1 MMRRSQ
7 GLRPAGPLSRA
18 VALRGDRDR
27 GLRPLLFPRRMWR
40 RRPELRKRYEVV
52 IIGGGVQGLATA
64 YYLGKRHGITD
75 VAVLEQGYIGSGGS
89 GRNTAIV
96 RSNYRTPEGA
106 RFYQAS
112 LDLYDDLSAE
122 LGFNIMLTKR
132 GVLTLAHS
140 ERALATATERAS
152 VNQQLGIDSRVI
164 GLDEIA
170 RRVPALDLSRDV
182 TWPIVGAMLHPG
194 GAILR
199 HDAVVWGYARGA
211 DRHGAEIHPFTEVTG
226 LDHGGGRV
234 TWVRTTRGDIEAGTV
249 LSATAGWSSIVAGMA
264 GLRLPMKTHILQA
277 FVTEPIRPL
286 IVETVV
292 SSQMRLYVH
301 QTTRGELVA
310 GTEVEPY
317 PTYRGTSTL
326 TFVET
331 ASRHLVEMF
340 PALRAVSVLRTW
352 TGLCDVT
359 PDYSPIIDRT
369 PLENFLVSAG
379 WGTYGFKAAPILGV
393 TAAKLIATGEV
404 DPLIA
409 PFGLRR
415 FAEDRLVSETAS
427 AAMSH

>member
-1 MMRRSQ
+1 MK
-7 GLRPAGPLSRA
+7 
-18 VALRGDRDR
+18 D
-27 GLRPLLFPRRMWR
+27 LLFAKRMWR
-40 RRPELRKRYEVV
+40 KRGDLKRRYDVV
-52 IIGGGVQGLATA
+52 VIGGGVQGLATA
-64 YYLGKRHGITD
+64 YYLAKQHGITD
-75 VAVLEQGYIGSGGS
+75 VAVLEQRYLGSGGS

-112 LDLYDDLSAE
+112 LDLFDGLSGE
-122 LGFNIMLTKR
+122 LDFNIMLTKR
-132 GVLTLAHS
+132 GVMTLAHT

-164 GLDEIA
+164 GVDEV
-170 RRVPALDLSRDV
+170 RRRCPALDLSRDV
-182 TWPIVGAMLHPG
+182 TWPVVGALLHPG

-211 DRHGAEIHPFTEVTG
+211 DRRGVEIHPFTEVTG
-226 LDHGGGRV
+226 LERSNGRIARV
-234 TWVRTTRGDIEAGTV
+234 KTTRGDIEAGTV
-249 LSATAGWSSIVAGMA
+249 VSATAGWSSNIAAMA

-286 IVETVV
+286 LQETVV

-317 PTYRGTSTL
+317 PTFCGTSTL
-326 TFVET
+326 TFLEA
-331 ASRHLVEMF
+331 ASRHLVELF
-340 PALRAVSVLRTW
+340 PGVRDVSILRTW

-369 PLENFLVSAG
+369 PVENFVVSAG
-379 WGTYGFKAAPILGV
+379 WGTYGFKAAPIVGV
-393 TAAKLIATGEV
+393 TLAKLIAGGGV

-409 PFGLRR
+409 PFGLQR
-415 FAEDRLVSETAS
+415 FATDRLVSEAAS

>member
-1 MMRRSQ
+1 MR
-7 GLRPAGPLSRA
+7 
-18 VALRGDRDR
+18 D
-27 GLRPLLFPRRMWR
+27 LLLPRRMWR
-40 RRPELRKRYEVV
+40 KRRDLRRRYDVV
-52 IIGGGVQGLATA
+52 IIGGGVQGLAIA
-64 YYLGKRHGITD
+64 YYLAKHHGISD
-75 VAVLEQGYIGSGGS
+75 VAVLEQRYIGSGGS

-96 RSNYRTPEGA
+96 RSNYRTAEGA

-112 LDLYDDLSAE
+112 LDLFDGLSAE

-132 GVLTLAHS
+132 GVMTLAHT

-164 GLDEIA
+164 DVDEVG
-170 RRVPALDLSRDV
+170 RRCPALDLSKDV
-182 TWPIVGAMLHPG
+182 TWPVVGALLHPG

-211 DRHGAEIHPFTEVTG
+211 DRRGVEIHPFTEVVG
-226 LDHGGGRV
+226 LERRNGRIAR
-234 TWVRTTRGDIEAGTV
+234 VRTTRGDVEAGTV
-249 LSATAGWSSIVAGMA
+249 LSATAGWSSTIAAMA

-286 IVETVV
+286 LQETVV

-317 PTYRGTSTL
+317 PTYCGTSTL
-326 TFVET
+326 TFLEA
-331 ASRHLVEMF
+331 ASRHLVELF
-340 PALRAVSVLRTW
+340 PGVRDVSVLRTW

-369 PLENFLVSAG
+369 PIDNFVVTAG
-379 WGTYGFKAAPILGV
+379 WGTYGFKAAPIVGV
-393 TAAKLIATGEV
+393 TVAKLIAGGGV

-415 FAEDRLVSETAS
+415 FAEDRLVSEAAS

>member
-1 MMRRSQ
+1 
-7 GLRPAGPLSRA
+7 
-18 VALRGDRDR
+18 VKD
-27 GLRPLLFPRRMWR
+27 LLFAKRMWR
-40 RRPELRKRYEVV
+40 RRGELKRRYDVV

-64 YYLGKRHGITD
+64 YYLAKHHGITD
-75 VAVLEQGYIGSGGS
+75 VAVLEQRYLGSGGS

-112 LDLYDDLSAE
+112 LDLFDGLSAE

-132 GVLTLAHS
+132 GVMTLAHT

-164 GLDEIA
+164 DLDEV
-170 RRVPALDLSRDV
+170 RRRCPALDLSKHV
-182 TWPIVGAMLHPG
+182 TWPVVGALLHPG

-211 DRHGAEIHPFTEVTG
+211 DRRGVEIHPFTEVTG
-226 LDHGGGRV
+226 LERSNGRIAR
-234 TWVRTTRGDIEAGTV
+234 VRTTRGDVEAGTV
-249 LSATAGWSSIVAGMA
+249 LSATAGWSSSIAAMA

-286 IVETVV
+286 LRETVV

-317 PTYRGTSTL
+317 PTFNGTSTL
-326 TFVET
+326 TFLEQ
-331 ASRHLVEMF
+331 ASRHLVELF
-340 PALRAVSVLRTW
+340 PGLRDVSVLRTW

-369 PLENFLVSAG
+369 PIDNFVVTAG
-379 WGTYGFKAAPILGV
+379 WGTYGFKAAPIVGV
-393 TAAKLIATGEV
+393 TVAKLIAGGGV

-409 PFGLRR
+409 PFGLQR
-415 FAEDRLVSETAS
+415 FAEDRLVSEAAS

>member
-1 MMRRSQ
+1 MR
-7 GLRPAGPLSRA
+7 
-18 VALRGDRDR
+18 D
-27 GLRPLLFPRRMWR
+27 LLFARRMWR
-40 RRPELRKRYEVV
+40 RRPALKRRYDVV

-64 YYLGKRHGITD
+64 YYLAKHHGITD

-122 LGFNIMLTKR
+122 LDFNIMLTKR

-152 VNQQLGIDSRVI
+152 VNQHLGIDSRVI
-164 GLDEIA
+164 GLEEIA

-199 HDAVVWGYARGA
+199 HDAVVWGYARAA
-211 DRHGAEIHPFTEVTG
+211 DRLGAELHQFTEVTG
-226 LDHGGGRV
+226 LDTSGGRI
-234 TWVRTTRGDIEAGTV
+234 TTVRTTRGDIEAGTV
-249 LSATAGWSSIVAGMA
+249 LSATAGWSSQICAMV
-264 GLRLPMKTHILQA
+264 GLRLPMRTHILQA

-331 ASRHLVEMF
+331 AARHLVEMF
-340 PALRAVSVLRTW
+340 PAVRDVGILRTW

-359 PDYSPIIDRT
+359 PDYSPLIDRT
-369 PLENFLVSAG
+369 PIENFVISAG
-379 WGTYGFKAAPILGV
+379 WGTYGFKAAPIVGV
-393 TAAKLIATGEV
+393 TVARLLATGEV

-415 FAEDRLVSETAS
+415 FAEDRLISETAS

>member
-1 MMRRSQ
+1 MR
-7 GLRPAGPLSRA
+7 
-18 VALRGDRDR
+18 D
-27 GLRPLLFPRRMWR
+27 LLFPRRMWR
-40 RRPELRKRYEVV
+40 RRGELKRRYDVV

-64 YYLGKRHGITD
+64 YYLAKEHGITD
-75 VAVLEQGYIGSGGS
+75 VAVLEQRYIGSGGS

-112 LDLYDDLSAE
+112 LDLFDGLSAE

-132 GVLTLAHS
+132 GVLTLAHT

-152 VNQQLGIDSRVI
+152 VNQRLGIDSRVI
-164 GLDEIA
+164 DVDEI
-170 RRVPALDLSRDV
+170 RRRCPALDLSDDV
-182 TWPIVGAMLHPG
+182 TWPVVGALLHPG

-211 DRHGAEIHPFTEVTG
+211 DRRGVEIHPFTEVTG
-226 LDHGGGRV
+226 LERQNGRIAR
-234 TWVRTTRGDIEAGTV
+234 VRTTRGDVEAGTV
-249 LSATAGWSSIVAGMA
+249 LSATAGWSSTVAGMA

-277 FVTEPIRPL
+277 FVTEPVRPL
-286 IVETVV
+286 LQETVV

-317 PTYRGTSTL
+317 PTYCGTSTL
-326 TFVET
+326 TFLES
-331 ASRHLVEMF
+331 ASRHLVELF
-340 PALRAVSVLRTW
+340 PALRDVSILRTW

-369 PLENFLVSAG
+369 PVENFVVSAG
-379 WGTYGFKAAPILGV
+379 WGTYGFKAAPIVGKTLAELVDTGRQPELIEPF
-393 TAAKLIATGEV
+393 KLE
-404 DPLIA
+404 
-409 PFGLRR
+409 R
-415 FAEDRLVSETAS
+415 FYEDKLVSEL
-427 AAMSH
+427 AAAAVSH

>member
-1 MMRRSQ
+1 
-7 GLRPAGPLSRA
+7 
-18 VALRGDRDR
+18 
-27 GLRPLLFPRRMWR
+27 MWR
-40 RRPELRKRYEVV
+40 RRGDLKRRYDVV
-52 IIGGGVQGLATA
+52 VVGGGVQGLATA
-64 YYLGKRHGITD
+64 YYLAKQHGITD
-75 VAVLEQGYIGSGGS
+75 VAVLEQRYIGSGGS

-112 LDLYDDLSAE
+112 LDLFDGLSAE

-132 GVLTLAHS
+132 GVLTLAHT
-140 ERALATATERAS
+140 ERAVATATERAS

-164 GLDEIA
+164 GVEEI
-170 RRVPALDLSRDV
+170 RRRCPALDLSRDV
-182 TWPIVGAMLHPG
+182 PWPVVGALLHPG

-211 DRHGAEIHPFTEVTG
+211 DRRGVEIHPFTEVTG
-226 LDHGGGRV
+226 FERRNGHIAR
-234 TWVRTTRGDIEAGTV
+234 VRTTRGDVEAGTV
-249 LSATAGWSSIVAGMA
+249 VSATAGWSSTIAGMA

-286 IVETVV
+286 LRETVV

-317 PTYRGTSTL
+317 PTYCGTSTL
-326 TFVET
+326 TFLES
-331 ASRHLVEMF
+331 ASRHVVELF
-340 PALRAVSVLRTW
+340 PALRDVSILRTW

-369 PLENFLVSAG
+369 PVENFIVSAG
-379 WGTYGFKAAPILGV
+379 WGTYGFKAAPIVGV
-393 TAAKLIATGEV
+393 TVAKLIAGGGV

-415 FAEDRLVSETAS
+415 FAEDRLVSEAAS

>member
-1 MMRRSQ
+1 MKEI
-7 GLRPAGPLSRA
+7 
-18 VALRGDRDR
+18 
-27 GLRPLLFPRRMWR
+27 LFPRRMWR
-40 RRPELRKRYEVV
+40 RRPELKRRYDVV

-64 YYLGKRHGITD
+64 YYLAKEHGVTD
-75 VAVLEQGYIGSGGS
+75 VAVLEKSYIGSGGS

-112 LDLYDDLSAE
+112 LDLYDGLSQE
-122 LGFNIMLTKR
+122 LGFNIMLTRR

-170 RRVPALDLSRDV
+170 RRVPALNLSQDV

-211 DRHGAEIHPFTEVTG
+211 DRRGVEIHPFTEVTG
-226 LDHGGGRV
+226 LSQAGGRI
-234 TWVRTTRGDIEAGTV
+234 TKIRTTRGDIEAGTV
-249 LSATAGWSSIVAGMA
+249 LSATAGWSSQICDMV
-264 GLRLPMKTHILQA
+264 GLRLPMKTYVLQA
-277 FVTEPIRPL
+277 FVTEPIRPML
-286 IVETVV
+286 VETVV

-310 GTEVEPY
+310 GAEAEPY
-317 PTYRGTSTL
+317 PTYQGRSTL
-326 TFVET
+326 TFIESI
-331 ASRHLVEMF
+331 SRYLVELF
-340 PALRAVSVLRTW
+340 PGLRDVSILRTW
-352 TGLCDVT
+352 SGLCDVT

-369 PLENFLVSAG
+369 PLSNFVVSAG
-379 WGTYGFKAAPILGV
+379 WGTYGFKAGPIVGV
-393 TAAKLIATGEV
+393 TLAKLIATGQV
-404 DPLIA
+404 DPLIK
-409 PFGLRR
+409 PFGLQR
-415 FAEDRLVSETAS
+415 FVEDRLVSETAS

>member
-1 MMRRSQ
+1 
-7 GLRPAGPLSRA
+7 
-18 VALRGDRDR
+18 
-27 GLRPLLFPRRMWR
+27 MWR
-40 RRPELRKRYEVV
+40 RRPELKRRYDVV

-64 YYLGKRHGITD
+64 YYLAEHHGITD
-75 VAVLEQGYIGSGGS
+75 VAVIEKGYIGSGGS

-112 LDLYDDLSAE
+112 LDLYDGLSAE
-122 LGFNIMLTKR
+122 LDFNIMLTKR

-164 GLDEIA
+164 GLEEIA

-199 HDAVVWGYARGA
+199 HDAVVWGYARAA
-211 DRHGAEIHPFTEVTG
+211 DRRGVDIHQFTEVTG
-226 LDHGGGRV
+226 LETSGGRI
-234 TWVRTTRGDIEAGTV
+234 TTVRTDRGDIEAGAV
-249 LSATAGWSSIVAGMA
+249 LSATAGWSSQICAMV
-264 GLRLPMKTHILQA
+264 GLRLPMRTHILQA

-317 PTYRGTSTL
+317 PTYQGASTL
-326 TFVET
+326 TFIET
-331 ASRHLVEMF
+331 AARHLVEMF
-340 PALRAVSVLRTW
+340 PAVRDVGILRTW
-352 TGLCDVT
+352 TGLCDLT
-359 PDYSPIIDRT
+359 PDYSPLIDRT
-369 PLENFLVSAG
+369 PIENFVISAG
-379 WGTYGFKAAPILGV
+379 WGTYGFKAAPIVGV
-393 TAAKLIATGEV
+393 TVARMLATGEV

-409 PFGLRR
+409 PFGLQR

>member
-1 MMRRSQ
+1 MK
-7 GLRPAGPLSRA
+7 
-18 VALRGDRDR
+18 D
-27 GLRPLLFPRRMWR
+27 LLFPRRMWR
-40 RRPELRKRYEVV
+40 ARPELKKRYDVV

-64 YYLGKRHGITD
+64 YYLAKHHGITN
-75 VAVLEQGYIGSGGS
+75 VAVLEQSYIGSGGS

-122 LGFNIMLTKR
+122 LDFNIMLTKR

-140 ERALATATERAS
+140 ERALATAVERAS

-164 GLDEIA
+164 GVEEIA
-170 RRVPALDLSRDV
+170 RRAPALDLSGEV

-194 GAILR
+194 GGILR

-211 DRHGAEIHPFTEVTG
+211 DRRGVEVHPFT
-226 LDHGGGRV
+226 RV
-234 TWVRTTRGDIEAGTV
+234 TALDVARGRITKIRTTRGELEADTV
-249 LSATAGWSSIVAGMA
+249 FSATAGWSSEICEMV
-264 GLRLPMKTHILQA
+264 GLRLPMKTYILQA
-277 FVTEPIRPL
+277 LVTEPIRPML
-286 IVETVV
+286 VETVV

-310 GTEVEPY
+310 GAEAEPY
-317 PTYRGTSTL
+317 PTYQGRSTL
-326 TFVET
+326 TFVE
-331 ASRHLVEMF
+331 AISRNLVELF
-340 PALRAVSVLRTW
+340 PSLCHISILRTW
-352 TGLCDVT
+352 SGLCDVT

-369 PLENFLVSAG
+369 PLSNFVVSAG
-379 WGTYGFKAAPILGV
+379 WGTYGFKAAPIVGV
-393 TAAKLIATGEV
+393 TVAKLIASGQV
-404 DPLIA
+404 DSLIA

-415 FAEDRLVSETAS
+415 FAEDRLISETAS

>member
-1 MMRRSQ
+1 
-7 GLRPAGPLSRA
+7 
-18 VALRGDRDR
+18 VKD
-27 GLRPLLFPRRMWR
+27 LLFAKRMWR
-40 RRPELRKRYEVV
+40 RRGELKRRYDVV

-64 YYLGKRHGITD
+64 YYLAKHHGITD
-75 VAVLEQGYIGSGGS
+75 VAVLEQRYLGSGGS

-112 LDLYDDLSAE
+112 LDLFDGLSAE

-132 GVLTLAHS
+132 GVMTLAHT

-164 GLDEIA
+164 DLDEV
-170 RRVPALDLSRDV
+170 RRRCPALDLSKHV
-182 TWPIVGAMLHPG
+182 TWPVVGALLHPG

-211 DRHGAEIHPFTEVTG
+211 DRRGVEIHPFTEVTG
-226 LDHGGGRV
+226 LERSNGRIAR
-234 TWVRTTRGDIEAGTV
+234 VRTTRGDVEAGTV
-249 LSATAGWSSIVAGMA
+249 LSATAGWSSSIAAMA

-286 IVETVV
+286 LRETVV

-317 PTYRGTSTL
+317 PTFNGTSTL
-326 TFVET
+326 TFLEQ
-331 ASRHLVEMF
+331 ASRHLVELF
-340 PALRAVSVLRTW
+340 PGLRDVSVLRTW

-359 PDYSPIIDRT
+359 PDYSPIIDRA
-369 PLENFLVSAG
+369 PIDNFVVTAG
-379 WGTYGFKAAPILGV
+379 WGTYGFKAAPIVGV
-393 TAAKLIATGEV
+393 TVAKLIAGGGV

-409 PFGLRR
+409 PFGLQR
-415 FAEDRLVSETAS
+415 FADDRLVSEAAS

>member
-1 MMRRSQ
+1 
-7 GLRPAGPLSRA
+7 
-18 VALRGDRDR
+18 VKD
-27 GLRPLLFPRRMWR
+27 LLFAKRMWR
-40 RRPELRKRYEVV
+40 RRGELKRRYDVV

-64 YYLGKRHGITD
+64 YYLAKHHGITD
-75 VAVLEQGYIGSGGS
+75 VAVLEQRYLGSGGS

-112 LDLYDDLSAE
+112 LDLFDGLSAE

-132 GVLTLAHS
+132 GVMTLAHT

-164 GLDEIA
+164 GLDEV
-170 RRVPALDLSRDV
+170 RRRCPALDLSKDV
-182 TWPIVGAMLHPG
+182 TWPVVGALLHPG

-211 DRHGAEIHPFTEVTG
+211 DRRGVEIHPFTEVTG
-226 LDHGGGRV
+226 LERSNGRIAR
-234 TWVRTTRGDIEAGTV
+234 VRTTRGDVEAGTV
-249 LSATAGWSSIVAGMA
+249 LSATAGWSSTIAAMA

-286 IVETVV
+286 LRETVV

-317 PTYRGTSTL
+317 PTFNGTSTL
-326 TFVET
+326 TFLEQ
-331 ASRHLVEMF
+331 ASRHLVELF
-340 PALRAVSVLRTW
+340 PGLRDVSVLRTW

-359 PDYSPIIDRT
+359 PDYSPIIDRA
-369 PLENFLVSAG
+369 PIDNFVVTAG
-379 WGTYGFKAAPILGV
+379 WGTYGFKAAPIVGV
-393 TAAKLIATGEV
+393 TVAKLIAGGGV

-409 PFGLRR
+409 PFGLQR
-415 FAEDRLVSETAS
+415 FADDRLVSEAAS

>member
-1 MMRRSQ
+1 MK
-7 GLRPAGPLSRA
+7 
-18 VALRGDRDR
+18 D
-27 GLRPLLFPRRMWR
+27 LLFAKRMWR
-40 RRPELRKRYEVV
+40 RRGELKRRYDVV

-64 YYLGKRHGITD
+64 YYLAKQHGITD
-75 VAVLEQGYIGSGGS
+75 VAVLEQRYIGSGGS

-112 LDLYDDLSAE
+112 LDLFDGLSGE
-122 LGFNIMLTKR
+122 LDFNIMLTKR
-132 GVLTLAHS
+132 GVMTLAHS

-164 GLDEIA
+164 DVDEV
-170 RRVPALDLSRDV
+170 RRRCPALDLSPDV
-182 TWPIVGAMLHPG
+182 TWPVVGALLHPG

-211 DRHGAEIHPFTEVTG
+211 DSRGVEIHPFTEVTG
-226 LDHGGGRV
+226 LESSNGRIAR
-234 TWVRTTRGDIEAGTV
+234 VRTTRGDVEAGTV
-249 LSATAGWSSIVAGMA
+249 VSATAGWSSSIARMA

-286 IVETVV
+286 LQETVV

-310 GTEVEPY
+310 GAEAEPY
-317 PTYRGTSTL
+317 PTYCGTSTL
-326 TFVET
+326 TFLEM
-331 ASRHLVEMF
+331 ASRHLVELF
-340 PALRAVSVLRTW
+340 PGVRDVSILRTW

-369 PLENFLVSAG
+369 PVNNFVVSAG
-379 WGTYGFKAAPILGV
+379 WGTYGFKAAPIVGV
-393 TAAKLIATGEV
+393 TLAKLIAGEGT

-409 PFGLRR
+409 PFGLQR
-415 FAEDRLVSETAS
+415 FATDRLVSEAAS

>member
-1 MMRRSQ
+1 MR
-7 GLRPAGPLSRA
+7 
-18 VALRGDRDR
+18 D
-27 GLRPLLFPRRMWR
+27 LLFPRRMWR
-40 RRPELRKRYEVV
+40 RRAPLAGRYDVV
-52 IIGGGVQGLATA
+52 IIGGGVQGLAVA
-64 YYLGKRHGITD
+64 YYLARDHGITD

-112 LDLYDDLSAE
+112 LDLYDRLSAE

-152 VNQQLGIDSRVI
+152 VNQRLGIDSRVI

-170 RRVPALDLSRDV
+170 ARCPALDLSRDV
-182 TWPIVGAMLHPG
+182 TWPVLGALLHPG

-199 HDAVVWGYARGA
+199 HDAVVWGYARAA
-211 DRHGAEIHPFTEVTG
+211 DRLGAQIHQFTEVTG
-226 LDHGGGRV
+226 LDRRGDRI
-234 TWVRTTRGDIEAGTV
+234 TRVRTSRGDVEAGTV
-249 LSATAGWSSIVAGMA
+249 LSATAGWSSVVAGMA

-286 IVETVV
+286 LRETVV
-292 SSQMRLYVH
+292 SSQMRIYVH

-317 PTYRGTSTL
+317 PTYCPTSTL
-326 TFVET
+326 GFLET
-331 ASRHLVEMF
+331 ASRHMVELF
-340 PALRAVSVLRTW
+340 PRLRDVGILRSW

-359 PDYSPIIDRT
+359 PDYSPIIDRM
-369 PLENFLVSAG
+369 PLENLVFTAG
-379 WGTYGFKAAPILGV
+379 WGTYGFKAAPIVGV
-393 TAAKLIATGEV
+393 TVARLIATGEV

-409 PFGLRR
+409 PFALRR
-415 FAEDRLVSETAS
+415 FGEDRLVSETAA

>member
-1 MMRRSQ
+1 MK
-7 GLRPAGPLSRA
+7 
-18 VALRGDRDR
+18 D
-27 GLRPLLFPRRMWR
+27 LLFAKRMWR
-40 RRPELRKRYEVV
+40 RRGELKRRYDVV

-64 YYLGKRHGITD
+64 YYLAKRHGITD
-75 VAVLEQGYIGSGGS
+75 VAVLEQRYIGSGGS

-112 LDLYDDLSAE
+112 LDLFDGLSGE
-122 LGFNIMLTKR
+122 LDFNIMLTKR
-132 GVLTLAHS
+132 GVMTLAHS

-164 GLDEIA
+164 GVDEV
-170 RRVPALDLSRDV
+170 RRRCPALDLSRDV
-182 TWPIVGAMLHPG
+182 TWPVVGALLHPG

-211 DRHGAEIHPFTEVTG
+211 DRGGVEIHPFTEVTG
-226 LDHGGGRV
+226 LERSNGRIAR
-234 TWVRTTRGDIEAGTV
+234 VRTTRGDIEAGTV
-249 LSATAGWSSIVAGMA
+249 VSATAGWSSNIAAMA

-286 IVETVV
+286 LQETVV

-317 PTYRGTSTL
+317 PTYCGTSTL
-326 TFVET
+326 TFLES
-331 ASRHLVEMF
+331 ASRHLVELF
-340 PALRAVSVLRTW
+340 PGVRDVSILRTW

-369 PLENFLVSAG
+369 PVENLVVSAG
-379 WGTYGFKAAPILGV
+379 WGTYGFKAAPIVGV
-393 TAAKLIATGEV
+393 TLAKLIAGEGV

-409 PFGLRR
+409 PFGLQR
-415 FAEDRLVSETAS
+415 FADDRLVSEAAS

>member
-1 MMRRSQ
+1 
-7 GLRPAGPLSRA
+7 
-18 VALRGDRDR
+18 
-27 GLRPLLFPRRMWR
+27 MWR
-40 RRPELRKRYEVV
+40 RRRDLKRRYEVV

-64 YYLGKRHGITD
+64 YYLAKRHGITD
-75 VAVLEQGYIGSGGS
+75 VAVLEQRYIGSGGS

-112 LDLYDDLSAE
+112 LDLFDGLSAE

-132 GVLTLAHS
+132 GVMTLAHS

-164 GLDEIA
+164 DVDEV
-170 RRVPALDLSRDV
+170 RRRCPALDLSRDV
-182 TWPIVGAMLHPG
+182 TWPVVGALLHPG

-199 HDAVVWGYARGA
+199 HDAVVWGYARAA
-211 DRHGAEIHPFTEVTG
+211 DRRGVEIHPFTEVTG
-226 LDHGGGRV
+226 LERSNGRIAR
-234 TWVRTTRGDIEAGTV
+234 VRTTRGDVEADTV
-249 LSATAGWSSIVAGMA
+249 VSATAGWSSTIAAMA

-286 IVETVV
+286 LQETVV

-317 PTYRGTSTL
+317 PTYCGTSTL
-326 TFVET
+326 TFLES
-331 ASRHLVEMF
+331 ASRHLVELF
-340 PALRAVSVLRTW
+340 PGVRDVSILRTW

-369 PLENFLVSAG
+369 PVENFVVSAG
-379 WGTYGFKAAPILGV
+379 WGTYGFKAAPIVGV
-393 TAAKLIATGEV
+393 TLAKLIAGGGV

-409 PFGLRR
+409 PFGLHR
-415 FAEDRLVSETAS
+415 FAADRLVSEAAS

>member
-1 MMRRSQ
+1 MRDL
-7 GLRPAGPLSRA
+7 LR
-18 VALRGDRDR
+18 
-27 GLRPLLFPRRMWR
+27 PRRMWR
-40 RRPELRKRYEVV
+40 RQPTLKRRYDVV

-64 YYLGKRHGITD
+64 YYLAKHHGITD
-75 VAVLEQGYIGSGGS
+75 VAILEKGYIGSGGS

-112 LDLYDDLSAE
+112 LDLYDGLSAE

-132 GVLTLAHS
+132 GVMTLAHS

-164 GLDEIA
+164 GLEEIA

-211 DRHGAEIHPFTEVTG
+211 DRRGAEIHQFTEVTG
-226 LDHGGGRV
+226 LDASGGRI
-234 TWVRTTRGDIEAGTV
+234 TRVRTSRGDIEAGAV
-249 LSATAGWSSIVAGMA
+249 LSATAGWSSQICAMV
-264 GLRLPMKTHILQA
+264 GLRLPMRTHILQA

-326 TFVET
+326 TFTET
-331 ASRHLVEMF
+331 AARHLVEML
-340 PALRAVSVLRTW
+340 PAVRNVGILRTW

-359 PDYSPIIDRT
+359 PDYSPLIDRT
-369 PLENFLVSAG
+369 PLENFYVSAG
-379 WGTYGFKAAPILGV
+379 WGTYGFKAAPIVGV
-393 TAAKLIATGEV
+393 TVARLLATGEV

-415 FAEDRLVSETAS
+415 FAEDRLVSEAAS

>member
-1 MMRRSQ
+1 MR
-7 GLRPAGPLSRA
+7 
-18 VALRGDRDR
+18 D
-27 GLRPLLFPRRMWR
+27 LLFARRMWR
-40 RRPELRKRYEVV
+40 RRPSLKRRYDVV

-64 YYLGKRHGITD
+64 YYLAKHHGITD

-112 LDLYDDLSAE
+112 LDLYDGLSAE
-122 LGFNIMLTKR
+122 LGFNIMLTRR

-164 GLDEIA
+164 GLEEIA

-182 TWPIVGAMLHPG
+182 TWPIMGAMLHPG

-199 HDAVVWGYARGA
+199 HDAVVWGYARAA
-211 DRHGAEIHPFTEVTG
+211 DRLGAEIHPFTEVTG
-226 LDHGGGRV
+226 LDTSGGRV
-234 TWVRTTRGDIEAGTV
+234 TTVRTTRGDIEAGTV
-249 LSATAGWSSIVAGMA
+249 LSATSGWSSQICAMV
-264 GLRLPMKTHILQA
+264 GLRLPMRTHILQA
-277 FVTEPIRPL
+277 FVTEPIRQL
-286 IVETVV
+286 IVETVA

-331 ASRHLVEMF
+331 AARHLVEMF
-340 PALRAVSVLRTW
+340 PAVRDVGILRTW
-352 TGLCDVT
+352 TGLCDLT
-359 PDYSPIIDRT
+359 PDYSPLIDRT
-369 PLENFLVSAG
+369 PIENFVITAG
-379 WGTYGFKAAPILGV
+379 WGTYGFKAAPIVGV
-393 TAAKLIATGEV
+393 TVAKLLATGEV

-415 FAEDRLVSETAS
+415 FAEDRLISETAS

>member
-1 MMRRSQ
+1 MR
-7 GLRPAGPLSRA
+7 
-18 VALRGDRDR
+18 D
-27 GLRPLLFPRRMWR
+27 LLFAKRMWR
-40 RRPELRKRYEVV
+40 RRGELKRRYDVV
-52 IIGGGVQGLATA
+52 IVGGGVQGLATA
-64 YYLGKRHGITD
+64 YYLAKHHGITD
-75 VAVLEQGYIGSGGS
+75 VAVLEQRYIGSGGS

-112 LDLYDDLSAE
+112 LDLFDGLSAE

-132 GVLTLAHS
+132 GVMTLAHT

-164 GLDEIA
+164 GLDEI
-170 RRVPALDLSRDV
+170 RRRCPALDLSKDV
-182 TWPIVGAMLHPG
+182 TWPVAGALLHPG

-211 DRHGAEIHPFTEVTG
+211 DRRGVEIHPFTEVTG
-226 LDHGGGRV
+226 LERGNGRIAR
-234 TWVRTTRGDIEAGTV
+234 VRTTRGDVEAGTV
-249 LSATAGWSSIVAGMA
+249 LSATAGWSSSIAAMA
-264 GLRLPMKTHILQA
+264 GLRLPMRTHILQA

-286 IVETVV
+286 LQETVV

-317 PTYRGTSTL
+317 PTYNGTSTL
-326 TFVET
+326 TFLEQ
-331 ASRHLVEMF
+331 ASRHLVELF
-340 PALRAVSVLRTW
+340 PGLRDVSVLRTW

-359 PDYSPIIDRT
+359 PDYSPIIDRM
-369 PLENFLVSAG
+369 PVENLVVTAG
-379 WGTYGFKAAPILGV
+379 WGTYGFKAAPIVGV
-393 TAAKLIATGEV
+393 TVAKLIAGGGV

-415 FAEDRLVSETAS
+415 FAEDRLVSEAAS

>member
-1 MMRRSQ
+1 MR
-7 GLRPAGPLSRA
+7 
-18 VALRGDRDR
+18 D
-27 GLRPLLFPRRMWR
+27 LLFPRRMWR
-40 RRPELRKRYEVV
+40 RRGELKRRYDVV

-64 YYLGKRHGITD
+64 YYLAKEHGITD
-75 VAVLEQGYIGSGGS
+75 VAVLEQRYIGSGGS

-112 LDLYDDLSAE
+112 LDLFDGLSAE

-132 GVLTLAHS
+132 GVLTLAHT

-152 VNQQLGIDSRVI
+152 VNQRLGIDSRVI
-164 GLDEIA
+164 DVDEI
-170 RRVPALDLSRDV
+170 RRRCPALDLSDDV
-182 TWPIVGAMLHPG
+182 TWPVVGALLHPG

-211 DRHGAEIHPFTEVTG
+211 DRRGVEIHPFTEVTG
-226 LDHGGGRV
+226 LERQNGRIAR
-234 TWVRTTRGDIEAGTV
+234 VRTTRGDVEAGTV
-249 LSATAGWSSIVAGMA
+249 LSATAGWSSNIAGMA

-277 FVTEPIRPL
+277 FVTEPVRPL
-286 IVETVV
+286 LQETVV

-317 PTYRGTSTL
+317 PTYCGTSTL
-326 TFVET
+326 TFLES
-331 ASRHLVEMF
+331 ASRHLVELF
-340 PALRAVSVLRTW
+340 PALRDVSILRTW

-369 PLENFLVSAG
+369 PVENFVVSAG
-379 WGTYGFKAAPILGV
+379 WGTYGFKAAPIVGV
-393 TAAKLIATGEV
+393 TLAKLIAGGGV

-415 FAEDRLVSETAS
+415 FAEDRLVSEAAS

>member
-1 MMRRSQ
+1 MR
-7 GLRPAGPLSRA
+7 
-18 VALRGDRDR
+18 D
-27 GLRPLLFPRRMWR
+27 LLFPRRMWR
-40 RRPELRKRYEVV
+40 RPAPLAGRYDVV
-52 IIGGGVQGLATA
+52 IVGGGVQGLAVA
-64 YYLGKRHGITD
+64 YYLARHHGITD
-75 VAVLEQGYIGSGGS
+75 VAVLEKGYIGSGGS

-112 LDLYDDLSAE
+112 LDLYDGLSAE

-170 RRVPALDLSRDV
+170 RRCPALDLSRDV
-182 TWPIVGAMLHPG
+182 TWPVLGALLHPG

-199 HDAVVWGYARGA
+199 HDAVVWGYARAA
-211 DRHGAEIHPFTEVTG
+211 DRLGAQIHQFTEVTG
-226 LDHGGGRV
+226 LDCRDRRV
-234 TWVRTTRGDIEAGTV
+234 QRVRTSRGDVEAGTV

-286 IVETVV
+286 LYETVV
-292 SSQMRLYVH
+292 SSQMRIYVH

-326 TFVET
+326 GFVES
-331 ASRHLVEMF
+331 AARHMVELF
-340 PALRAVSVLRTW
+340 PGLRDVSILRSW

-369 PLENFLVSAG
+369 PLDNLVITAG
-379 WGTYGFKAAPILGV
+379 WGTYGFKAAPIVGV
-393 TAAKLIATGEV
+393 TVAKLIATGEV

-409 PFGLRR
+409 PFALRR
-415 FAEDRLVSETAS
+415 FREDRLVSETAS